1 MGINFNE
8 IKQQTE
14 ENSELINY
22 YNNKGA
28 NAKIDRSY
36 LYSKDYSGCEK
47 SAKSLQNYKKLD

>member
-28 NAKIDRSY
+28 NAKIDRNY
-36 LYSKDYSGCEK
+36 LYGGVSIKNLVIDWSN
-47 SAKSLQNYKKLD
+47 A